1 PLDNIS
7 HGAVGTGGCSPITQ
21 PVSAPVATVSL
32 NWVTSPAGLQ
42 VSINGQVRTTPYSQ
56 TFVVGSTVSL
66 NVPTPQTSNGASF
79 IYSNGSLGTSL
90 TVPSANTTY
99 TASFL
104 STAASVVVA
113 PIVSGAV
120 YSIIAKHSGKALS
133 VYSSSKDDGGGI
145 VQWSADGSVDQKWV
159 LTKLSNGY
167 YSIKSVVNSKAM
179 DVYNNSTSDGA
190 PVLQWTPNTQDNQ
203 QYKLVD
209 AGGGYYYIVA
219 RYSLK
224 YLHMR
229 GNTQL
234 NGAILVQWTKTG
246 LDNQKFRFNPQVVAS
261 PAATVSLNWVTSPA
275 GLQVSING
283 QVRTTPYSQTFVVGS
298 TVSLNVPTPQ
308 TSNGA
313 SFIYS
318 NGSLG
323 TSLTVPSANTTYTA
337 SFLSTAASVVVAPI
351 VSGAVYSIIAKHSGK
366 ALSVYS
372 SSKDDGGGIVQW
384 SADGSVDQKWVLTK
398 LSNGYYSIKSVVNS
412 KAMDVY
418 NNSTSDGAPVLQW
431 TPNTQD
437 NQQYKLVDAGGGYYS
452 LVARHSQKYLA
463 IEGSSQNEGAW
474 LQQWPGSGDDNQKF
488 RFTPQGSGRLEALRN
503 EESGFEP
510 SVAVYPNP
518 GVDRVRVSGT
528 GGGAV
533 RLVDVQ
539 GRFQLEVASVGD
551 VAEMDVS
558 GLSPGVYLVQIHR
571 GERLISRKLIVNH

>member
-1 PLDNIS
+1 GNTLEGNRRGITLYHNATSEVAVVGNTLTNSGSIDFTPLQQNEGRQQFVPMYNSQILNNTVANTDRTNGVFIGVHSVQHIQTRTFGTSVIGLEMRGNSLTAGQPNVPAVVDADYPEGYFNYLEYHQMSVYQDERIPAVLGTIFESNRANNCANGLYLNTGSYNTVVCDLQLVNSGGMKDSPLDNIS

-21 PVSAPVATVSL
+21 PVSAPV
-32 NWVTSPAGLQ
+32 
-42 VSINGQVRTTPYSQ
+42 
-56 TFVVGSTVSL
+56 
-66 NVPTPQTSNGASF
+66 
-79 IYSNGSLGTSL
+79 
-90 TVPSANTTY
+90 
-99 TASFL
+99 
-104 STAASVVVA
+104 
-113 PIVSGAV
+113 
-120 YSIIAKHSGKALS
+120 
-133 VYSSSKDDGGGI
+133 
-145 VQWSADGSVDQKWV
+145 
-159 LTKLSNGY
+159 
-167 YSIKSVVNSKAM
+167 
-179 DVYNNSTSDGA
+179 
-190 PVLQWTPNTQDNQ
+190 
-203 QYKLVD
+203 
-209 AGGGYYYIVA
+209 
-219 RYSLK
+219 
-224 YLHMR
+224 
-229 GNTQL
+229 
-234 NGAILVQWTKTG
+234 
-246 LDNQKFRFNPQVVAS
+246 
-261 PAATVSLNWVTSPA
+261 ATVSLNWVTSPA